1 MLFGCLQMQRLP
13 TLLRRFS
20 RDESGMFAVLFGL
33 TAIVLIATAGAV
45 VDYVTVQQTRSR
57 AQIALDAATLALQPE
72 IFKPA
77 VSQETIKQRAQA
89 LMLERIG
96 NSDVK
101 ASVTGIKV
109 DVENGSLLLTAEMTV
124 PTVFVRL
131 VGVNSLTAGIL
142 SEATRKKLE
151 LEIVMVLDNSGSMK
165 DYNRMTSLQEAAT
178 CATNI
183 LFFDR
188 VNSDTNC
195 TPATGA
201 KQLDNV
207 KIGIVPFTTYVN
219 VGAGNATKPWID
231 NVGTLPNLNG
241 LASPPSTLASPI
253 SNDNFFTDTPNVR
266 ATGKFTDPVN
276 RLALY
281 DQITNDKWRG
291 CVEARPHLS
300 SGSSPTE
307 FLDTD
312 DTPPSSGNPASKYVP
327 LFAPDMPDTL
337 QTAGT
342 ALNNYV
348 SDSPPSCD
356 RPSANGATSC
366 TMAETRTGC
375 NSSNNNC
382 TASTVTKYTYTG
394 PENQVVAGYGYVG
407 PHAASCECRS
417 WGAGTWVD
425 KTGSGSNRTFTRT
438 RTCSNGYIP
447 TGLSNR
453 QLQERLCKYN
463 GAIDYTT
470 DQRGP
475 NADCPTQAIMPLG
488 KEPAPVR
495 TAIKGMVASGG
506 TNIHEGT
513 AWGFR
518 ALSPGEPFPEGNP
531 YQEATSK
538 IMIVMTDGENT
549 AYNIP
554 ASQTNYCADTL
565 RTFNGSCYYSA
576 YGFPYNSRNTDQTSS
591 SGTNIERLGSNS
603 STNGSIATTN
613 AQLVTEMNT
622 RTMQTCTNAKAKG
635 ITVYVIGLATSKATQ
650 STPAVVQN
658 MLTQCASS
666 TSHVFFPENSSEL
679 KSVFQKIAGELA
691 ALRLAR

>member
-1 MLFGCLQMQRLP
+1 MLFGCLQMRRFSNLVH
-13 TLLRRFS
+13 RFS

-72 IFKPA
+72 IFKPS
-77 VSQETIKQRAQA
+77 VSQDTIKERAQA

-124 PTVFVRL
+124 PTIFVRL

-165 DYNRMTSLQEAAT
+165 DYNRMSSLKEAAT

-188 VNSDTNC
+188 VNNDTTC
-195 TPATGA
+195 TPASGSQ
-201 KQLDNV
+201 QLENV

-231 NVGTLPNLNG
+231 NAGTLPNLNG
-241 LASPPSTLASPI
+241 LTVPPPAGSPI
-253 SNDNFFTDTPNVR
+253 SNDNFFADTPNYK
-266 ATGKFTDPVN
+266 ATKKFTDPVN

-291 CVEARPHLS
+291 CVEARPHIS
-300 SGSSPTE
+300 SGSNPTE

-312 DTPPSSGNPASKYVP
+312 DTPAGLGNAATKYVP
-327 LFAPDMPDTL
+327 LFAPDMADTL
-337 QTAGT
+337 QASGT

-348 SDSPPSCD
+348 NDSPPSCD

-382 TASTVTKYTYTG
+382 SASTVTKYTFGG
-394 PENQVVAGYGYVG
+394 PENQVITGYGYVG
-407 PHAASCECRS
+407 PHATSCDCR
-417 WGAGTWVD
+417 TWKSTD
-425 KTGSGSNRTFTRT
+425 AWSPTSGSGNNRTFTRV
-438 RTCSNGYIP
+438 RTCNNGYIP
-447 TGLSNR
+447 TGLSPR

-470 DQRGP
+470 EQRGP

-488 KEPAPVR
+488 KQPAPVR
-495 TAIKGMVASGG
+495 TAINGMVASGG

-518 ALSPGEPFPEGNP
+518 TLSPGEPFPEGNP

-554 ASQTNYCADTL
+554 QSQTNYCADAL

-576 YGFPYNSRNTDQTSS
+576 YGFPYNSRNTDTESS
-591 SGTNIERLGSNS
+591 SGSNIERLGSLPS
-603 STNGSIATTN
+603 ANGSVASSN
-613 AQLVTEMNT
+613 AQLVSEMNT

-635 ITVYVIGLATSKATQ
+635 ITVYVVGLATSKAVQ

-666 TSHVFFPENSSEL
+666 PSHVFFPENSSEL

>member
-1 MLFGCLQMQRLP
+1 MPSFAN
-13 TLLRRFS
+13 LLRRFA
-20 RDESGMFAVLFGL
+20 RDERGVFAIMFGL
-33 TAIVLIATAGAV
+33 IALVLIATAGAV
-45 VDYVTVQQTRSR
+45 VDYVTLEQTRSR
-57 AQIALDAATLALQPE
+57 AQIALDAAALALQPE
-72 IFKPA
+72 IFKPQVTKA
-77 VSQETIKQRAQA
+77 TIQERAQA
-89 LMLERIG
+89 LMIERIG
-96 NSDVK
+96 NSEVK
-101 ASVTGIKV
+101 ASVTGITV
-109 DVENGSLLLTAEMTV
+109 DVENGSLLLTAQMTV
-124 PTVFVRL
+124 PTIFVRL
-131 VGVNSLTAGIL
+131 LGFNSLTAAIL

-165 DYNRMTSLQEAAT
+165 DYSRMSSLKEAAT

-188 VNSDTNC
+188 VNNDTTC
-195 TPATGA
+195 TPASGSQ
-201 KQLDNV
+201 QLENV

-219 VGAGNATKPWID
+219 VGASNATKPWID
-231 NVGTLPNLNG
+231 SVGTLPNTLG
-241 LASPPSTLASPI
+241 LTVPPLTGASPI
-253 SNDNFFTDTPNVR
+253 SNDNFFTATPNFKS
-266 ATGKFTDPVN
+266 TNKFTDPVN

-291 CVEARPHLS
+291 CVEARPHTS
-300 SGSSPTE
+300 SGSNPTE

-312 DTPPSSGNPASKYVP
+312 DTPAGLGNPATKYVP

-337 QTAGT
+337 QASGT

-348 SDSPPSCD
+348 NDSPPSCD
-356 RPSANGATSC
+356 RPAAGGASC
-366 TMAETRTGC
+366 TLSETKSGC
-375 NSSNNNC
+375 NSSGNSC
-382 TASTVTKYTYTG
+382 TSSSSKADFKGPTNSVTTG
-394 PENQVVAGYGYVG
+394 ANAQYVG
-407 PHAASCECRS
+407 EYPKSCDCRTWKSTDAWTQAS
-417 WGAGTWVD
+417 
-425 KTGSGSNRTFTRT
+425 GSGNNRTFTRV
-438 RTCSNGYIP
+438 RTCNNGYIP
-447 TGLSNR
+447 AGLSDR

-470 DQRGP
+470 DSRGP

-495 TAIKGMVASGG
+495 SAINSMVASGG
-506 TNIHEGT
+506 TNIHEGA

-518 ALSPGEPFPEGNP
+518 TLSPGEPFPEGNP

-554 ASQTNYCADTL
+554 AATTNYCADTL

-576 YGFPYNSRNTDQTSS
+576 YGFPYNSKNTDTESS
-591 SGTNIERLGSNS
+591 SGTNIERLGSLP
-603 STNGSIATTN
+603 STNGSVASTN

-666 TSHVFFPENSSEL
+666 TSHVFFPESSSEL

-691 ALRLAR
+691 ALRLAQ

>member
-1 MLFGCLQMQRLP
+1 
-13 TLLRRFS
+13 
-20 RDESGMFAVLFGL
+20 
-33 TAIVLIATAGAV
+33 
-45 VDYVTVQQTRSR
+45 
-57 AQIALDAATLALQPE
+57 
-72 IFKPA
+72 
-77 VSQETIKQRAQA
+77 
-89 LMLERIG
+89 
-96 NSDVK
+96 
-101 ASVTGIKV
+101 
-109 DVENGSLLLTAEMTV
+109 
-124 PTVFVRL
+124 
-131 VGVNSLTAGIL
+131 
-142 SEATRKKLE
+142 
-151 LEIVMVLDNSGSMK
+151 MK
-165 DYNRMTSLQEAAT
+165 DFNRMTSLKEAAT

-188 VNSDTNC
+188 VNNDTNC

-201 KQLDNV
+201 KQVDNV

-219 VGAGNATKPWID
+219 VGANNAGKARID
-231 NVGTLPNLNG
+231 TDGTLPSLIG
-241 LASPPSTLASPI
+241 LTVPAVTTASPI
-253 SNDNFFTDTPNVR
+253 SNDNFFADTPNFR

-281 DQITNDKWRG
+281 DRITNDSWRG
-291 CVEARPHLS
+291 CVEARPHIS
-300 SGSSPTE
+300 SGSKPTE

-312 DTPPSSGNPASKYVP
+312 DTAPSIGNPETKYVP

-337 QTAGT
+337 QAAGT

-348 SDSPPSCD
+348 NDSPPSCD

-375 NSSNNNC
+375 NSANSNC
-382 TASTVTKYTYTG
+382 SASTVAKYTFTG
-394 PENQVVAGYGYVG
+394 PENQNVSGYGYVG
-407 PHAASCECRS
+407 PHAASCECRN
-417 WGAGTWVD
+417 WGAGAWVD
-425 KTGSGSNRTFTRT
+425 QTRSGNNRTFTRS

-488 KEPAPVR
+488 QQPAPVR
-495 TAIKGMVASGG
+495 TAISGMVASGG

-518 ALSPGEPFPEGNP
+518 TLSPGEPFPEGNP
-531 YQEATSK
+531 YEEATSK

-554 ASQTNYCADTL
+554 QATTNYCADTL

-576 YGFPYNSRNTDQTSS
+576 YGFPYNSKNTDTKSS
-591 SGTNIERLGSNS
+591 CGNNIERLGSLS
-603 STNGSIATTN
+603 SANGSIASTN

-622 RTMQTCTNAKAKG
+622 RTVQTCTNAKAKG

-650 STPAVVQN
+650 STPAVVQS

-666 TSHVFFPENSSEL
+666 ASHVFFPENSSEL
-679 KSVFQKIAGELA
+679 KSVFQKIASELA
-691 ALRLAR
+691 ALRLAQ

>member
-1 MLFGCLQMQRLP
+1 
-13 TLLRRFS
+13 
-20 RDESGMFAVLFGL
+20 MFAIMFGL
-33 TAIVLIATAGAV
+33 IAIVLVATAGAV
-45 VDYVTVQQTRSR
+45 VDYVTLQQTRSR
-57 AQIALDAATLALQPE
+57 AQIALDAAALALQPE
-72 IFKPA
+72 IFKPNYNKA
-77 VSQETIKQRAQA
+77 NIEKLAQA
-89 LMLERIG
+89 LMIERIG
-96 NSDVK
+96 NTDVS
-101 ASVTGIKV
+101 ARVTGSVIDV
-109 DVENGSLLLTAEMTV
+109 DNGSLLLRADMTV
-124 PTVFVRL
+124 PTTFVRL
-131 VGVNSLTAGIL
+131 VGVNSLTAAIL

-151 LEIVMVLDNSGSMK
+151 LEIAMVLDNSGSMK
-165 DYNRMTSLQEAAT
+165 DFNRMTSLKEAAT

-188 VNSDTNC
+188 VNDDTTC
-195 TPATGA
+195 TPASGA

-219 VGAGNATKPWID
+219 VGANNASKPWID

-241 LASPPSTLASPI
+241 LTVPPVNGGSPI
-253 SNDNFFTDTPNVR
+253 SNDNFFADTPNLKS
-266 ATGKFTDPVN
+266 TGKFTDPVN

-281 DQITNDKWRG
+281 DQITNDSWRG
-291 CVEARPHLS
+291 CVEARPHIS
-300 SGSSPTE
+300 SGSNPTE

-312 DTPPSSGNPASKYVP
+312 DTPAGLGNSATQYVP

-337 QTAGT
+337 QSAGT

-348 SDSPPSCD
+348 NDSPPSCD
-356 RPSANGATSC
+356 RPSFSGATSC
-366 TMAETRTGC
+366 TMLETRTGC

-382 TASTVTKYTYTG
+382 SASTTAKYTFTG
-394 PENQVVAGYGYVG
+394 PEDKVVSGFGYIG
-407 PHAASCECRS
+407 PHATSCECRN
-417 WGAGTWVD
+417 WGAGSWIDQT
-425 KTGSGSNRTFTRT
+425 KSGSNRTWTRS

-453 QLQERLCKYN
+453 QLMERLCKYN

-470 DQRGP
+470 EQRGP
-475 NADCPTQAIMPLG
+475 NADCPAQAIMPLG

-495 TAIKGMVASGG
+495 SAINSMVASGG
-506 TNIHEGT
+506 TNIHEGA

-518 ALSPGEPFPEGNP
+518 TLSPGEPFPEGNP

-554 ASQTNYCADTL
+554 QATTNYCADSL

-576 YGFPYNSRNTDQTSS
+576 YGFPYNSRNTDTKSS
-591 SGTNIERLGSNS
+591 SGTNIERLGSIPS
-603 STNGSIATTN
+603 ANGSIASTN
-613 AQLVTEMNT
+613 AQLVNEMNT

-666 TSHVFFPENSSEL
+666 TSHVFFPESSGEL

-691 ALRLAR
+691 ALRLAQ